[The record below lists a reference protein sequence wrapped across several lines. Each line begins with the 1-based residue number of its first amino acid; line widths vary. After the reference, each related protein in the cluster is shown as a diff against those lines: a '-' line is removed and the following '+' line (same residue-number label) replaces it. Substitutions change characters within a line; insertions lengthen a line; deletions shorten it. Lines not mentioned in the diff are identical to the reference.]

1 MHSNFRHECLRKTNW
16 GSVSAMVTTLNPTLY
31 FDKPREGG
39 TFRLYVITWLLL
51 SLNTLSE
58 FVFHLK
64 LYCKRSTIV
73 FYYLISTD
81 QIRYSTLEHV
91 TYIQSST
98 RRKLRQYYLL
108 QSQMYNFNGVFLKYS
123 CCVLLCRVA
132 LLVLRRDEMLWVL
145 D

>member
-1 MHSNFRHECLRKTNW
+1 MRSNFPHECWKINCGR
-16 GSVSAMVTTLNPTLY
+16 VSTMVTTLNPTLY
-31 FDKPREGG
+31 IDKQREGG
-39 TFRLYVITWLLL
+39 TFRLYVITWLLR
-51 SLNTLSE
+51 SLNMISE

-64 LYCKRSTIV
+64 LYCKHSTIV

-91 TYIQSST
+91 TYIQSLK

-132 LLVLRRDEMLWVL
+132 LLVLRREKMLWVS